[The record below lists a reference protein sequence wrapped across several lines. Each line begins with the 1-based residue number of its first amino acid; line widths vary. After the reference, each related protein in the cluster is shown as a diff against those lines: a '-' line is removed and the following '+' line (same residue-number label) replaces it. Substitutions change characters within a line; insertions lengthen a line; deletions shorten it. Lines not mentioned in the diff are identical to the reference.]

1 MSFGHE
7 GGVEL
12 VLENQNEV
20 DYLSTELDKQ
30 KRKLREMM
38 KLLEQQHQLT
48 RLIIQVRIM
57 FVFQR
62 NF

>member
-1 MSFGHE
+1 VSFGHE